1 MRTRWFVPALVLM
14 SGCVMLSDPSTPVTS
29 AIEVVRLNTRD
40 EIAEWPDGPE
50 VSGGGALT
58 VRGKMLAECGAE
70 PRVSAERKG
79 AQLSIVVRNVLVNR
93 GAACWAVVSYSP
105 YRVTIGSLEA
115 GSYQV
120 RVRVQVASG
129 TTTSDHSA
137 QLR

>member
-14 SGCVMLSDPSTPVTS
+14 SGCVSLSDPSIPVTS
-29 AIEVVRLNTRD
+29 AIEVVRLTTVD
-40 EIAEWPDGPE
+40 EIGEWPDGPE
-50 VSGGGALT
+50 VSGGGVLT

-70 PRVSAERKG
+70 PRVSAERRG
-79 AQLSIVVRNVLVNR
+79 EQLSIVVRNVVVNR
-93 GAACWAVVSYSP
+93 AAGCFAVISYHA